1 MYMNNAGFFDGRDYP
16 KRLIWAYQKWLEL
29 TGTTKCDDS
38 FAEFA
43 ARPAS
48 SAFKYEVGE
57 IVQFK
62 QDDKLRYGKIT
73 KYETRGEYNTK
84 DFNAIV
90 VSYPNDGGY
99 EMIRTLAVSDDPAYA
114 GEFKASIPKDL
125 LNLAKAEILKDIK
138 CPFAQKEED

>member
-16 KRLIWAYQKWLEL
+16 QLLIKAYEKWLGL
-29 TGTTKCDDS
+29 TGTDKCDES

-62 QDDKLRYGKIT
+62 QDDQLRYGKIMN
-73 KYETRGEYNTK
+73 YETRGEYNTK
-84 DFNAIV
+84 DFNAIM
-90 VSYPNDGGY
+90 VSYQNDEH
-99 EMIRTLAVSDDPAYA
+99 EMTRCLKVSDDPAYA
-114 GEFKASIPKDL
+114 GEFKTSIPKDL

>member
-16 KRLIWAYQKWLEL
+16 KRLIEAYEKWLDL
-29 TGTTKCDDS
+29 TKTARSDES

-48 SAFKYEVGE
+48 SAFKYKIGE
-57 IVQFK
+57 LVQFK
-62 QDDKLRYGKIT
+62 QDDKHRFGIVT

-84 DFNAIV
+84 DYNAIIV
-90 VSYPNDGGY
+90 RYPNADGY
-99 EMIRTLAVSDDPAYA
+99 ELTRCLKVSDDPVYA
-114 GEFKASIPKDL
+114 GEFNASIPEDIM
-125 LNLAKAEILKDIK
+125 NLAKTEILKDIK

>member
-16 KRLIWAYQKWLEL
+16 KRLIAAYEKWLGL
-29 TGTTKCDDS
+29 TGMTKCDES
-38 FAEFA
+38 FAEFV

-48 SAFKYEVGE
+48 SAFKYAIGE
-57 IVQFK
+57 LVQFNL
-62 QDDKLRYGKIT
+62 DDKLRYGKII
-73 KYETRGEYNTK
+73 KYEARGEYNTK
-84 DFNAIV
+84 DFDTIV

-99 EMIRTLAVSDDPAYA
+99 EMTCCLKISDDPVYA
-114 GEFKASIPKDL
+114 GKFKASIPKDL

>member
-1 MYMNNAGFFDGRDYP
+1 MYMNNASFFDGRDYP
-16 KRLIWAYQKWLEL
+16 KRLLAAYEKWLEL
-29 TGTTKCDDS
+29 TGTQKCDES

-62 QDDKLRYGKIT
+62 QDGKLRYGKIT
-73 KYETRGEYNTK
+73 KYEPRGEYNTK

-99 EMIRTLAVSDDPAYA
+99 EMTHCLTVSDDPVYA

-125 LNLAKAEILKDIK
+125 LNLAKTEILKDIK
-138 CPFAQKEED
+138 CPFAQKEKN